1 MVASHWRLSNAA
13 STSRPSVRRGYV
25 PAGGPRLRSQLSS
38 DLQAWWVCF
47 GKLMGHE
54 AGRRG
59 KLLEH
64 HEHSKNKRTGAR
76 VRVSRIALQG
86 SQQRAPP
93 TPDSAGVRRGSRFS
107 GPLAK
112 RQISVRLSVG
122 FRAGGREKKV
132 GHGFTL
138 RYQRSARASQ
148 PGPSARRTR
157 GKDKQGH
164 MLTCAPAGSAGVG
177 FFTEDDASGAG
188 GNWNCGRIIAWTG

>member
-1 MVASHWRLSNAA
+1 MVIF
-13 STSRPSVRRGYV
+13 
-25 PAGGPRLRSQLSS
+25 PAGGPWLRSQLSS
-38 DLQAWWVCF
+38 HLRTWWVCF
-47 GKLMGHE
+47 GKLMEHE

-59 KLLEH
+59 KLLEQH
-64 HEHSKNKRTGAR
+64 HEHSKKKNR
-76 VRVSRIALQG
+76 G
-86 SQQRAPP
+86 SGQSVTNRLAGKSAKGPAPP
-93 TPDSAGVRRGSRFS
+93 TPDRAGVRRGSRFS

-122 FRAGGREKKV
+122 FRAGGRAKKV

-157 GKDKQGH
+157 GKDEQGH
-164 MLTCAPAGSAGVG
+164 MLTCAAAGSAGVD